1 MHQAAQRASSQLA
14 CSTSYRCPPVSHRPT
29 GGGGRCLPR
38 RGRRAAPARVANPDT
53 QLADD
58 HQLDTSDA
66 FAELVRMAVEKD
78 PSLAPLAEQHLKKK
92 AAAPVSPFASPA
104 APASSMLGPS
114 LGTLPNSSKPP
125 WLRQRAP
132 QVGPPVHSAW
142 CLPGCAAGCSRV
154 APNTPMGPRIGVHAM
169 HTWEGGGGGKHP
181 NTPPCVLAPHPP
193 G

>member
-1 MHQAAQRASSQLA
+1 
-14 CSTSYRCPPVSHRPT
+14 
-29 GGGGRCLPR
+29 
-38 RGRRAAPARVANPDT
+38 
-53 QLADD
+53 
-58 HQLDTSDA
+58 
-66 FAELVRMAVEKD
+66 
-78 PSLAPLAEQHLKKK
+78 
-92 AAAPVSPFASPA
+92 VSPFASPA